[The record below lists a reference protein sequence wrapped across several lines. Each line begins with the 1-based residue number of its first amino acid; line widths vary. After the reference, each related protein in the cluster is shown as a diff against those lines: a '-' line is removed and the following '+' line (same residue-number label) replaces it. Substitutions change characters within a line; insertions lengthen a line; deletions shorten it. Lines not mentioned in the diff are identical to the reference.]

1 MHELTLETYLKDLGF
16 YDTTYGNDLNPSM
29 GIISDSNDQNAIKLY
44 IAEEDPLDRV
54 YESIMRYTL
63 IAYSET
69 EEPNIILESEMEL
82 DVWNT
87 CKSLELGIYKL

>member
-1 MHELTLETYLKDLGF
+1 MHELTLETYLNDLGF
-16 YDTTYGNDLNPSM
+16 YSTSYSNDLNPSL
-29 GIISDSNDQNAIKLY
+29 GIISDTNDFNAIKLY
-44 IAEEDPLDRV
+44 IAEEDPLDREI
-54 YESIMRYTL
+54 ESVMRYTL

-69 EEPNIILESEMEL
+69 EEPNIILESEMAL